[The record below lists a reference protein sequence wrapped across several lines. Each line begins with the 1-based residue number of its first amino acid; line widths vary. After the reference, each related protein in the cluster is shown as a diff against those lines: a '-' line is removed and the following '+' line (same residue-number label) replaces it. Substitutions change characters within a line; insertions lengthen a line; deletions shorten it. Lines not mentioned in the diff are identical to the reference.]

1 MSEFS
6 EYFQSRLTFILLM
19 VLGCKTDRPVTVVWS
34 DKTKTKKTLA
44 TLPMLCRE
52 VVVGSVT
59 SWIASRSFQP
69 SLMLSPSPHPEASVP
84 PAPRTPAHRLRLC
97 LSQGISIHQ
106 GPVGWQKAFGSLS
119 KDHLIQSRIRPTGQ
133 TPTHPFCRACWSRM
147 GSCRGDQKA
156 LQSLG

>member
-19 VLGCKTDRPVTVVWS
+19 VLGCKTDRLVTVVWS

-59 SWIASRSFQP
+59 S
-69 SLMLSPSPHPEASVP
+69 
-84 PAPRTPAHRLRLC
+84 
-97 LSQGISIHQ
+97 
-106 GPVGWQKAFGSLS
+106 
-119 KDHLIQSRIRPTGQ
+119 
-133 TPTHPFCRACWSRM
+133 
-147 GSCRGDQKA
+147 
-156 LQSLG
+156 